1 MIFWGLF
8 PTYEIENQHGWVH
21 WCTVR
26 RFCCWEGQRWDSK
39 QAVKLR
45 VSALSLM
52 LSLRRRATG
61 PSALHIWKIV
71 FSLAKCLR
79 ERGSFGSW
87 ILSCLLNF
95 LRCKFF
101 KLLKTITSQSQCS
114 VRRPPTV
121 LWSVLVSTLVTSH
134 SSQFGL
140 IWASV
145 VPSETRVK
153 HRVTE
158 AG

>member
-1 MIFWGLF
+1 MFVCQCLGSNLIIWPLSLRNPLHDFLRLISNVWNRK
-8 PTYEIENQHGWVH
+8 PTWVSSVH

-52 LSLRRRATG
+52 LSLRRRAIG

-114 VRRPPTV
+114 VRRPP
-121 LWSVLVSTLVTSH
+121 LCCGQSWCLH
-134 SSQFGL
+134 
-140 IWASV
+140 
-145 VPSETRVK
+145 
-153 HRVTE
+153 
-158 AG
+158 